1 MRVRGR
7 RRERERRK
15 GIERGSCTQEKEEA
29 AQQKEGEEVK
39 EKAKEEGEDIVEER
53 NGPRA
58 KDTTE
63 TQPDTLPNTTTQK
76 ILTKHFN
83 PSQGKKGRCA

>member
-1 MRVRGR
+1 M
-7 RRERERRK
+7 
-15 GIERGSCTQEKEEA
+15 
-29 AQQKEGEEVK
+29 K